1 MPIWHGA
8 PTLASITNR
17 IPNTIEERLGFV
29 YTGIGD
35 DWISA
40 SMPVDH
46 RTVQPMRLLQGGAS
60 VVLAESLG
68 SLGAALTVDLEKYS
82 IVGLDINANHVR
94 GVPEGGGP
102 VHGVARPVHRGGRT
116 QVWQIEITN
125 PAGKLVCIS
134 RLTVAVLAREPL
146 AVASPGPRPAE

>member
-1 MPIWHGA
+1 MSIWHGA
-8 PTLASITNR
+8 PTLESIMER
-17 IPNTIEERLGFV
+17 IPNTIEEQLGVV

-35 DWISA
+35 DWIRA

-68 SLGAALTVDLEKYS
+68 SLGAALTVDPAKYS
-82 IVGLDINANHVR
+82 VVGLDINANHVR

-102 VHGVARPVHRGGRT
+102 VHGTARPLHRGART
-116 QVWQIEITN
+116 QVWQIEIRD
-125 PAGKLVCIS
+125 PADKLVCVS
-134 RLTVAVLAREPL
+134 RLTVAVLAR
-146 AVASPGPRPAE
+146 AAD